1 MAGPV
6 DLRLLRRARATRGYL
21 VAGVAVGS
29 ATAILTLGQAWLLS
43 RSLADIFSAGRL
55 STLAWAVGG
64 LAAVFGTKALLAW
77 ANEWLAQ
84 RASAAVKSQLRRDI
98 LWARLERPLE
108 ATSSGGLVTLVIQ
121 GLDALDGYFSKYL
134 PQLLLA
140 VTVPL
145 IVGVAVL
152 TADLTSA
159 VILALT
165 LPLIPVFMALVGW
178 TTESITRRRWAVQTR
193 LANHFADLIAGLPTL
208 QVFGRARAQ
217 AEGLRQT
224 EARHRSE
231 TMRTLRVSFLSALV
245 LELLATLSVA
255 IIAVT
260 VGFRVVF
267 GDLDLA
273 TALFV
278 LILAPEAYLPV
289 RQVGVHY
296 HDAADGL
303 AAVESAFALIDPEPA
318 AATAPEELPE
328 ERGKRHPT
336 APEELP
342 EERGKRHEG
351 PLLSLRALT
360 HTYPGTSTPALR
372 PVSFD
377 VHAGEVVALAGPS
390 GGGKTTLLNAVL
402 GFLDPTSGS
411 VTSSGT
417 AIAQLPHWRDTIAYV
432 GQSPGLLSGTVADNV
447 RMGFPH
453 ATDAAVEDALRRA
466 GAGTVPLAQT
476 IGDDAEGVSAGERR
490 RIAVARALLR
500 VTLGRAK
507 LLVLDEPTAGLDADT
522 EAGLLHTLRG
532 LGVAVLV
539 VSHRPAVLAEAD
551 RVVQIQAPPSAT
563 TTVPEE
569 RSEARGPRHQ
579 GQPAA
584 LRDAPLVPREA
595 PQGTRTSPLISP
607 EAPRRVTAT
616 ITVPEERSE
625 ARGSRHEG
633 QPAALRDASLV
644 PREAPQGTVLHG
656 SRHEGRRP
664 LIARL
669 LDAVPGARL
678 RLVGSVAL
686 AFCATAASVALM
698 AVSAWLLSRA
708 AEHPPVLYLEAAA
721 VGVRFFGISR
731 GAFRYTE
738 RLVSHDV
745 ALKLQSALRLETYG
759 RLARTTLLGAR
770 RGDLLAR
777 VTADVEAIQD
787 LVVRVWIPFASSAAV
802 LVAAAAGI
810 AWFSPG
816 SALVLLATSV
826 LAAAVVPWFSRLAS
840 ARADEVSL
848 PLRGD
853 LADSAR
859 ELSRVAVDLVAYGAA
874 ADRLD
879 RFAAIDERLRQA
891 SARSAWVRGI
901 GTAAQVLAA
910 GAAVIGALVIGGSQ
924 VAAGTMPPVM
934 LAVAVLTP
942 LALHEALSSLILSAQ
957 TRTRARAALARV
969 EAVLDAEPVGSGDR
983 ADAGIVVADPRLVVH
998 ELGAGWPGSPPV
1010 VEGLSLTVAAGEKVA
1025 LVGPS
1030 GIGKTTVAATVLGLI
1045 PPRAGRVEV
1054 AGRIGYL
1061 AQDAHIFTT
1070 TVAEN
1075 VRIGNRDASEADIA
1089 DALARAGLHLDP
1101 GRMVG
1106 EGAENL
1112 SGGEARRLA
1121 LSRLLV
1127 GRYQV
1132 LVLDEPTEHLDA
1144 ATASAL
1150 IDDIWSGSE
1159 EQPVLV
1165 ITHDADLVARCD
1177 RVVTLA

>member
-1 MAGPV
+1 MAGPI
-6 DLRLLRRARATRGYL
+6 DPRLLRRARATRGYL

-43 RSLADIFSAGRL
+43 HSVADIFATGQL
-55 STLAWAVGG
+55 GTLGLAVGG
-64 LAAVFGTKALLAW
+64 LAAVFGLKALLTW

-98 LWARLERPLE
+98 LAARIERPLD
-108 ATSSGGLVTLVIQ
+108 ATSSGGLVTLITQ
-121 GLDALDGYFSKYL
+121 GLDGLDGYFSKYL

-145 IVGVAVL
+145 VVGVAIL
-152 TADLTSA
+152 SADLLSA
-159 VILALT
+159 VILAIT

-178 TTESITRRRWAVQTR
+178 TTEAITKRRWAVQTR

-217 AEGLRQT
+217 AEGLRRSET
-224 EARHRSE
+224 RHRSE

-255 IIAVT
+255 VIAVT

-303 AAVESAFALIDPEPA
+303 AAVESAFALIDPPEAPHAAGAPA
-318 AATAPEELPE
+318 PVAAPAQGDATGA
-328 ERGKRHPT
+328 
-336 APEELP
+336 
-342 EERGKRHEG
+342 
-351 PLLSLRALT
+351 LLSVRELT
-360 HTYPGTSTPALR
+360 HTYPGASAVALR

-377 VHAGEVVALAGPS
+377 VRPGEVVALAGPS
-390 GGGKTTLLNAVL
+390 GAGKTTLLNAVL
-402 GFLDPTSGS
+402 GFLAPTGGLLLSGGAPLGRLPAWREHLAF
-411 VTSSGT
+411 VGQEPGLVSGT
-417 AIAQLPHWRDTIAYV
+417 A
-432 GQSPGLLSGTVADNV
+432 ADNV
-447 RMGFPH
+447 RLGFPH
-453 ATDAAVEDALRRA
+453 ATDAAVADALRQA
-466 GAGTVPLAQT
+466 GAGDVPLDQR

-522 EAGLLHTLRG
+522 EAGLLRSLRS
-532 LGVAVLV
+532 LGVAALV

-551 RVVQIQAPPSAT
+551 RVVRIGDAGAEAPGPVAASAVAAAVLPAPADGARAGVGTADTAGVVAPAENSPSAAAGRAAT
-563 TTVPEE
+563 DAAGEDPGVGDGGRVPL
-569 RSEARGPRHQ
+569 
-579 GQPAA
+579 
-584 LRDAPLVPREA
+584 LR
-595 PQGTRTSPLISP
+595 
-607 EAPRRVTAT
+607 
-616 ITVPEERSE
+616 
-625 ARGSRHEG
+625 
-633 QPAALRDASLV
+633 
-644 PREAPQGTVLHG
+644 
-656 SRHEGRRP
+656 
-664 LIARL
+664 RL

-731 GAFRYTE
+731 GAFRYVE
-738 RLVSHDV
+738 RLVGHDV
-745 ALKLQSALRLETYG
+745 ALKLQSALRLETYT
-759 RLARTTLLGAR
+759 RLARTTLLGTR
-770 RGDLLAR
+770 RGDLLTR
-777 VTADVEAIQD
+777 VIADVEAIQD

-802 LVAAAAGI
+802 LVVTAIGI
-810 AWFSPG
+810 GWFSPG
-816 SALVLLATSV
+816 SALVLLGTSV
-826 LAAAVVPWFSRLAS
+826 LAAAVVPWLTRLAS
-840 ARADEVSL
+840 ARADAASL
-848 PLRGD
+848 PLRGQ

-859 ELSRVAVDLVAYGAA
+859 ELSRVATDLVAYGAA
-874 ADRLD
+874 GERLAA
-879 RFAAIDERLRQA
+879 FTAIDKELRRA

-901 GTAAQVLAA
+901 GSAAQVLAA
-910 GAAVIGALVIGGSQ
+910 GIAVAGALVIGGNQ
-924 VAAGTMPPVM
+924 VHDGTMAPVM

-942 LALHEALSSLILSAQ
+942 LALHEALSTLILSAQ

-969 EAVLDAEPVGSGDR
+969 EAVLDAEPVGSGDL
-983 ADAGIVVADPRLVVH
+983 ADPGVEVLDPALDVVG
-998 ELGAGWPGSPPV
+998 LTAGWPGAAPV
-1010 VEGLSLTVAAGEKVA
+1010 VEGLSFGVRAGEKVA

-1030 GIGKTTVAATVLGLI
+1030 GIGKTTVAATALGLI
-1045 PPRAGRVEV
+1045 PARAGEVRVR
-1054 AGRIGYL
+1054 GRIGYL

-1070 TVAEN
+1070 TIAEN
-1075 VRIGNRDASEADIA
+1075 VRIGNRDATDADIA
-1089 DALARAGLHLDP
+1089 DALARAGLDLDP
-1101 GRMVG
+1101 GRVVG
-1106 EGAENL
+1106 EGGESL
-1112 SGGEARRLA
+1112 SGGEARRVA

-1127 GRYQV
+1127 GHYQV
-1132 LVLDEPTEHLDA
+1132 LLLDEPTEHLDA
-1144 ATASAL
+1144 VTASAL
-1150 IDDIWSGSE
+1150 IDDIWAGSSDK
-1159 EQPVLV
+1159 PVLV
-1165 ITHDADLVARCD
+1165 ITHDPDLVARCD
-1177 RVVTLA
+1177 RVVRLA